1 MYSNFL
7 ETEDKEVID
16 RLSYF
21 GFNGKYS
28 KINDKYYIKIEK
40 ASLYAPRVGEITE
53 EDLLKALGNKA
64 AFVEKKNIKFEHS
77 FSRFKSQETF
87 MQQALYCSKMK
98 KYFSWK
104 F

>member
-1 MYSNFL
+1 MYSNYL

-28 KINDKYYIKIEK
+28 KINNKYYIYIENDIL
-40 ASLYAPRVGEITE
+40 AVFRIGLITE
-53 EDLLKALGNKA
+53 EDLLRALENKA
-64 AFVEKKNIKFEHS
+64 FFTEKKDVEFENS
-77 FSRFKSQETF
+77 FDRFKPEETF
-87 MQQALYCSKMK
+87 TQQALYCSKMK
-98 KYFSWK
+98 KYFKWK

>member
-1 MYSNFL
+1 MYSNYL
-7 ETEDKEVID
+7 ETEDKEVIN

-64 AFVEKKNIKFEHS
+64 VFVEKKNIKFEHS
-77 FSRFKSQETF
+77 FSRFKPQETF

>member
-1 MYSNFL
+1 MYSNYL

-21 GFNGKYS
+21 SFNGKYS

-40 ASLYAPRVGEITE
+40 ANLYAPRVGEITE

-64 AFVEKKNIKFEHS
+64 VFVEKKNIKFEHS
-77 FSRFKSQETF
+77 FSRFKPQETF
-87 MQQALYCSKMK
+87 MQQALYCSKMEE
-98 KYFSWK
+98 YFSWK

>member
-1 MYSNFL
+1 MYSNYL
-7 ETEDKEVID
+7 EAEDKEVID
-16 RLSYF
+16 KLSYF

-40 ASLYAPRVGEITE
+40 ANLYTPRVGEITE

-64 AFVEKKNIKFEHS
+64 VFVEKKNVKFEHS
-77 FSRFKSQETF
+77 FSRFKPQETF